1 MFDAMPKPLAAG
13 EIETALAALPGWAYV
28 DGALRKTFLFG
39 SFREAVSFI
48 VRLAFSAEA
57 LNHHP
62 ELRNVYSRVEV
73 ALSTHDADDQVT
85 ARDTELAAEIEA
97 FSWV

>member
-1 MFDAMPKPLAAG
+1 MLAEMLKPLAAS
-13 EIETALAALPGWAYV
+13 EIETALAELPGWAHV

-39 SFREAVSFI
+39 SFQEAISFI

-62 ELRNVYSRVEV
+62 ELRNVYNRVEL
-73 ALSTHDADDQVT
+73 ALSTHDARNQVT
-85 ARDTELAAEIEA
+85 VKDTGLAAEIEA
-97 FSWV
+97 LSWV